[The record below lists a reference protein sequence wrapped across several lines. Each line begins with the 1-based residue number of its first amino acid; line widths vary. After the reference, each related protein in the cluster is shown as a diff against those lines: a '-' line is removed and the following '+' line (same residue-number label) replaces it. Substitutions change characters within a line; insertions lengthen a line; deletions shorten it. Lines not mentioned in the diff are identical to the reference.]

1 MSSTRA
7 WRAATG
13 LILLL
18 LTACGGPSE
27 GEPVRITVPRG
38 SGLGAVSDTLANRDV
53 VQWPFGFRLYAR
65 FRGAE
70 RSIKPGVYEV
80 QPGTSWAT
88 LLDKLTSGDVVTQR
102 IVVPEGWTARQ
113 IASRLSPLTGVP
125 EDSIARLLADST
137 VAEQHGVP
145 GPTLEGY
152 LYPASYNVPLGTPLE
167 EIIRGM
173 VRTYQQAW
181 TPEMRARAD
190 SLGMSE
196 RAVVTLAS
204 IIEAEARVW
213 GERDTISAV
222 YHNRLRRGMRLQ
234 ADPTV
239 QYALGQRQA
248 RLLYAHIDDVA
259 DHPYNTYSH
268 AGLPPGPIASPS
280 RGAIEAALDPAD
292 VDFLFFVARPDGTHI
307 FTRTYAEHNA
317 ARRQLRQQARQV
329 ESEAPSR

>member
-1 MSSTRA
+1 
-7 WRAATG
+7 
-13 LILLL
+13 
-18 LTACGGPSE
+18 
-27 GEPVRITVPRG
+27 
-38 SGLGAVSDTLANRDV
+38 
-53 VQWPFGFRLYAR
+53 
-65 FRGAE
+65 
-70 RSIKPGVYEV
+70 
-80 QPGTSWAT
+80 
-88 LLDKLTSGDVVTQR
+88 
-102 IVVPEGWTARQ
+102 
-113 IASRLSPLTGVP
+113 
-125 EDSIARLLADST
+125 
-137 VAEQHGVP
+137 
-145 GPTLEGY
+145 
-152 LYPASYNVPLGTPLE
+152 
-167 EIIRGM
+167 M